1 MTRLNKWLRDFSLPG
16 SEKLRK
22 IDKAQLIR
30 YAMLVL
36 AAGVVLFP
44 IFIMITTSFKTR
56 TQTFSMPP
64 VWIFKPTLKH
74 YQEVLFSGNFLKYLV
89 NSLVVATSTAFFSIL
104 IGAFAAY
111 ALVRFKFLGK
121 RAVST
126 VTLLLRMIPPAVL
139 IVPLFV
145 LWLNIGISG
154 SRAGLIFAYIALNLS
169 FTIWILRSFM
179 NEIPVEIEESAV
191 IDGCS
196 ELGILFRIVLPLIK
210 PGLAVASIFVF
221 RISWNEFILA
231 LVLTN
236 RTTRTL
242 PVAISLRITQVGV
255 HWGEITA
262 MATIVALPA
271 FVFTFLSARSI
282 IRGLTAGAVKG

>member
-1 MTRLNKWLRDFSLPG
+1 MTRINKWLKSLSLENLQELDKG
-16 SEKLRK
+16 QVLR
-22 IDKAQLIR
+22 
-30 YAMLVL
+30 YVMLFVS
-36 AAGVVLFP
+36 AGIVLFP
-44 IFIMITTSFKTR
+44 IFIMITTSLKTR

-64 VWIFKPTLKH
+64 VWIFKPTLQH
-74 YQEVLFSGNFLKYLV
+74 YKEVLFSGNFLKYLV
-89 NSLVVATSTAFFSIL
+89 NSLIVASATAFFSIF

-111 ALVRFKFLGK
+111 AMVRFKFMGK

-145 LWLNIGISG
+145 LWLNLGISG
-154 SRAGLIFAYIALNLS
+154 SRTGLIFAYVALNLS

-231 LVLTN
+231 LVLTD

-242 PVAISLRITQVGV
+242 PVAISQRITQVGV
-255 HWGEITA
+255 QWGEITA

>member
-1 MTRLNKWLRDFSLPG
+1 MTRINKWLKSLSLENLQELDKG
-16 SEKLRK
+16 QVLR
-22 IDKAQLIR
+22 
-30 YAMLVL
+30 YVMLFVS
-36 AAGVVLFP
+36 AGIVLFP
-44 IFIMITTSFKTR
+44 IFIMITTSLKTR

-64 VWIFKPTLKH
+64 VWIFKPTLQH
-74 YQEVLFSGNFLKYLV
+74 YKEVLFSGNFLKYLV
-89 NSLVVATSTAFFSIL
+89 NSLIVASATAFFSIS

-111 ALVRFKFLGK
+111 AMVRFKFMGK

-145 LWLNIGISG
+145 LWLNLGISG
-154 SRAGLIFAYIALNLS
+154 SRTGLIFAYVALNLS

-231 LVLTN
+231 LVLTD

-242 PVAISLRITQVGV
+242 PVAISQRITQVGV
-255 HWGEITA
+255 QWGEITA

>member
-1 MTRLNKWLRDFSLPG
+1 
-16 SEKLRK
+16 
-22 IDKAQLIR
+22 
-30 YAMLVL
+30 
-36 AAGVVLFP
+36 
-44 IFIMITTSFKTR
+44 
-56 TQTFSMPP
+56 
-64 VWIFKPTLKH
+64 
-74 YQEVLFSGNFLKYLV
+74 
-89 NSLVVATSTAFFSIL
+89 
-104 IGAFAAY
+104 
-111 ALVRFKFLGK
+111 
-121 RAVST
+121 VST

-191 IDGCS
+191 IDGAS

-231 LVLTN
+231 LVLTD

-242 PVAISLRITQVGV
+242 PVAISLNITQVGV

-271 FVFTFLSARSI
+271 FIFTFLSARSI